1 MRRRINN
8 KFAELGI
15 MLTKSLN
22 SYCLRR
28 QRYWDIPFAIQ
39 PQYLL
44 PLKKILAECDVVR
57 QENQLLRE
65 HLLRAKAD
73 LENFRKRA
81 KKEREEIIERANESL
96 MIDLLNVLDNCERGF
111 KASNEIEGPA
121 KDILHGIKLSFDE
134 LFRILAKYGL
144 SKIEAEDKQFDP
156 YYHEAVAIEHN
167 KKLQDNQIT
176 EVVRTGYIYKGKVI
190 RPALVKVNKDDRQ
203 S

>member
-1 MRRRINN
+1 MRRNISN
-8 KFAELGI
+8 KFAELTI
-15 MLTKSLN
+15 MLMKPLN

-28 QRYWDIPFAIQ
+28 QRYWDTPFAVQ

-44 PLKKILAECDVVR
+44 PLQQLLSECNLVR

-81 KKEREEIIERANESL
+81 RKEREEIIERANELL
-96 MIDLLNVLDNCERGF
+96 MMDLLNVLDNCERGF
-111 KASNEIEGPA
+111 KAGNEIEGPA

-134 LFRILAKYGL
+134 LFRVLGKYGL
-144 SKIEAEDKQFDP
+144 SQIEIENNKSFDP

-167 KKLQDNQIT
+167 KKLPDNQIT

-190 RPALVKVNKDDRQ
+190 RPA
-203 S
+203 